1 MVDSMTRVAVI
12 STKDRIYGVNK
23 IIFSILWT
31 LPYNLVLHGAY
42 EFPEISLIIDPL
54 WALVEQGIGS
64 IFIAIIH
71 EKIK

>member
-1 MVDSMTRVAVI
+1 MSYIFPKITLKGSMLV
-12 STKDRIYGVNK
+12 KGLKYG

-71 EKIK
+71 EKVK